1 MDAEQEYVEAKAA
14 YAVALARLTAAK
26 KALDALPPKPTKWE
40 LRDAENK
47 RISDAVW
54 QAYLDGAR
62 DYRVLAVRFGRSRGW
77 IGGHI
82 RDILRE
88 RRFGPETLE
97 DYRYRTMLDN
107 VSGPWAEAKHSEA
120 WHRVRQMHEEQRMAA
135 EQITAAVPVVGLPR
149 QVGRR

>member
-26 KALDALPPKPTKWE
+26 KVLDALPRPSKAE
-40 LRDAENK
+40 HRDAVNK
-47 RISDAVW
+47 QLAEAVW
-54 QAYLDGAR
+54 HAYLEGTR
-62 DYRVLAVRFGRSRGW
+62 DYRMLAARFGRSRSW
-77 IGGHI
+77 IGSHV
-82 RDILRE
+82 RDILHE

-97 DYRYRTMLDN
+97 DYRYRTTFDN

-135 EQITAAVPVVGLPR
+135 EQLTAAVPVVGLPR